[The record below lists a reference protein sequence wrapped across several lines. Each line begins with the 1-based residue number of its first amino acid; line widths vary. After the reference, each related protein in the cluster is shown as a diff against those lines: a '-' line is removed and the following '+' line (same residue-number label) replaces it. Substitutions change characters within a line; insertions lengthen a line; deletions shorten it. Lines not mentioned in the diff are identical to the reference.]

1 MPPKAQAAEPQP
13 SITAQTLNRLPENFE
28 SLTCGDC
35 RLARKDKENAMYCFA
50 EPARPGALQNTYR
63 AQVTPDVSFLFLG
76 MVRAQVSATTP
87 ACGSIVVKA

>member
-1 MPPKAQAAEPQP
+1 MPPKAAAEQP
-13 SITAQTLNRLPENFE
+13 SITAQTLNSLPDNFE

-35 RLARKDKENAMYCFA
+35 RLARKDKEDAMYCFA

-63 AQVTPDVSFLFLG
+63 AQVNPDVSFLFLG

-87 ACGSIVVKA
+87 ACGAIVVRG